1 MKKIL
6 KVNNIACAN
15 CANLIQTSL
24 KDTFGEILVNL
35 EVTPREV
42 TVELENEKKEIEFKN
57 ELKELGFEVIE
68 K

>member
-1 MKKIL
+1 MKKTF

-15 CANLIQTSL
+15 CANLIKASL
-24 KDTFGEILVNL
+24 EENFGEILVNL
-35 EVTPREV
+35 EKEPREV
-42 TVELENEKKEIEFKN
+42 TLEIENEKKEVEFKA